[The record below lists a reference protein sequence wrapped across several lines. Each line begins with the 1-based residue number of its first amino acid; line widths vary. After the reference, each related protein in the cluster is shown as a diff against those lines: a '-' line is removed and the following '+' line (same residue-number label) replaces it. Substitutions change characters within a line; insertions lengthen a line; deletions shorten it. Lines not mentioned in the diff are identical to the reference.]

1 MFAGGSAQVATYGPD
16 FLIDLD
22 NIVVTFEYRNGI
34 FGFLNLGF
42 GDYTGNMGLKDQLL
56 AMKWVHENIEN
67 FLGNKDEVLLFGVS
81 TGNKWFHLTV
91 SISDISFSVR
101 WCVCELAYA
110 ERRV

>member
-1 MFAGGSAQVATYGPD
+1 MFAGGSANVSVYGPD

-42 GDYTGNMGLKDQLL
+42 GDYTGNMSLKDQLL

-67 FLGNKDEVLLFGVS
+67 FSGNKDEVLLFGVS
-81 TGNKWFHLTV
+81 TGDEWFYLTN
-91 SISDISFSVR
+91 SKFDISLSVR
-101 WCVCELAYA
+101 
-110 ERRV
+110 